1 MTLYQVFIPSL
12 FNQQTKSQSE
22 DYRPWVTNFVNDNI
36 NKLSS
41 VFLSKQMGLINLV
54 TILILTKRL

>member
-36 NKLSS
+36 KSYQ

-54 TILILTKRL
+54 TILISTKRL

>member
-1 MTLYQVFIPSL
+1 MTLYQAFIPSL

-22 DYRPWVTNFVNDNI
+22 DYRPWVTNFVNDDM

-41 VFLSKQMGLINLV
+41 VLSKQMGLINLV
-54 TILILTKRL
+54 TILISTKRL